1 MATINVNIDSNL
13 RIRNVFEPPIRVE
26 FEDEEVTLKDVLQK
40 LKNMYPF
47 LRFIEKGEMGDDLRH
62 LYLNGENH
70 FNFSE
75 GLKRKVAEGDTVH
88 VEAYLDPLAGG

>member
-1 MATINVNIDSNL
+1 MKINVNIDSNL
-13 RIRNVFEPPIRVE
+13 RIRNVFEPPIRID
-26 FEDEEVTLKDVLQK
+26 FDNEDVTLRDVLLK
-40 LKNMYPF
+40 LKNMYPY

-75 GLKRKVAEGDTVH
+75 GLNRKVSEDDTVH

>member
-1 MATINVNIDSNL
+1 MKINVNIDSN
-13 RIRNVFEPPIRVE
+13 IKIPNVFEPPIKID
-26 FEDEEVTLKDVLQK
+26 FNNDEITLRDVLLK
-40 LKNMYPF
+40 LKNMYPY

-75 GLKRKVAEGDTVH
+75 GLNRKVAENDTVR